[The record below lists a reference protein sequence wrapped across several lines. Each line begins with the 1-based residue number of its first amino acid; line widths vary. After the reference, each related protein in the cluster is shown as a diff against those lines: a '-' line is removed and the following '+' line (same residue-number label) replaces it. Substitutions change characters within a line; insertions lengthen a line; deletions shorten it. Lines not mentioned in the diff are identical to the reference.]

1 MQEKYH
7 KIWRGL
13 FKVKKKLSDVLYAV
27 ACDSRGKT
35 TIIQC
40 DRMMKSN
47 VQVLSKETNTGIYDE
62 DDSHVGNPRYLVPPK
77 VFDAQYVI

>member
-1 MQEKYH
+1 MEGTQ
-7 KIWRGL
+7 
-13 FKVKKKLSDVLYAV
+13 KLSDVLYAV

-40 DRMMKSN
+40 DRIKKSN

-62 DDSHVGNPRYLVPPK
+62 DDSHVRDHRYLDAPK
-77 VFDAQYVI
+77 VFDAQCVM